1 MAYDTARLISQVNI
15 KATLPQGRYTDSEIL
30 DTSNDILMSQM
41 VPLILNLKE
50 EYYVAKA
57 TQSIVAGAASYAI
70 PSNSFGLSL
79 REVKIL
85 NSTSLVDLQRIDPG
99 DIDTTNT
106 GTPNSFYLEGQNVVL
121 YPTPQVS
128 GNTLVLSYY
137 KAPSE
142 LVLTSATATITAIA
156 SGVVSCVPPTTW
168 TTANR
173 FQFTSRENGHR
184 VLGSAL
190 TASALTTSSITFSV
204 SDIPST
210 LAIGDSVSLY
220 GFASYLEIPDNCFPL
235 MVQMV
240 ANEFLENL
248 GDAGPLQ
255 IGLQK
260 AEQLKA
266 NVVSFLGVRVLGAP
280 KRSTISI

>member
-1 MAYDTARLISQVNI
+1 
-15 KATLPQGRYTDSEIL
+15 
-30 DTSNDILMSQM
+30 

-57 TQSIVAGAASYAI
+57 SQSIVAGTASYAI

-85 NSTSLVDLQRIDPG
+85 TSTNLVDLQRIDPG

-106 GTPNSFYLEGQNVVL
+106 GTPDSFYLEGQNVVL

-128 GNTLVLSYY
+128 GDTLVLSFY

-142 LVLTSATATITAIA
+142 LVLTSATATITAINA
-156 SGVVSCVPPTTW
+156 GTGVVSCVPPTAW
-168 TTANR
+168 TTANS

-184 VLGSAL
+184 VLNSAL
-190 TASALTTSSITFSV
+190 TASALTTSSITFSPA
-204 SDIPST
+204 SIPPT
-210 LAIGDSVSLY
+210 LAVGDSVSLN

-266 NVVSFLGVRVLGAP
+266 NVVSFLGVRVIGAP